1 MAQQKQIMSR
11 THLLAIILIFMAA
24 QIACHKGYHDTSA
37 TSVKLSPK
45 ELEIT
50 DISAEL
56 VKLSDELLKDTPSDL
71 SALMSEFTD
80 RATTYNNVCLRF
92 GPNTL
97 DARGAFDKLWYQ
109 TTQVDKTVTD
119 ASYPNLYTR
128 WQKIRDD
135 YVRKIGRTLG
145 YRMPES
151 KAS

>member
-11 THLLAIILIFMAA
+11 SRSLAVILIFIAA
-24 QIACHKGYHDTSA
+24 QVACHKGYHDESA
-37 TSVKLSPK
+37 TTVKLSPK

-50 DISAEL
+50 DVSAEL

-71 SALMSEFTD
+71 SAIMTEFSD
-80 RATTYNNVCLRF
+80 RATRYNNACIRF

-119 ASYPNLYTR
+119 ASYPNLYPR

-145 YRMPES
+145 YRMPEN

>member
-1 MAQQKQIMSR
+1 MSR
-11 THLLAIILIFMAA
+11 NRSFAVILIFIAA
-24 QIACHKGYHDTSA
+24 QVACHKGYHDASS
-37 TSVKLSPK
+37 TSVKQSSK

-50 DISAEL
+50 EISAEL

-71 SALMSEFTD
+71 SALMTEFND
-80 RATTYNNVCLRF
+80 RANTYNNTCMRF

-109 TTQVDKTVTD
+109 TTQLDKTVTD
-119 ASYPNLYTR
+119 ASYPNLYPR

-145 YRMPES
+145 YRMPEN